1 MSVPCRPTWTAFSCA
16 GSTYRHIAEYYA
28 QATPQMQRLMERSAL
43 VIIDMDDAIANG
55 FVKLQG
61 EML

>member
-1 MSVPCRPTWTAFSCA
+1 
-16 GSTYRHIAEYYA
+16 
-28 QATPQMQRLMERSAL
+28 MQRLMERSAL

-61 EML
+61 EMLEMIGEEDGDDA